1 MTGTIKINPDI
12 CGNKQSAEKKE
23 NGERKASN
31 PRKHISDSVSAK
43 ECALAD
49 MADDDVPMPYNLGEN
64 IEDDE
69 DAA

>member
-1 MTGTIKINPDI
+1 MNRAIWDNV
-12 CGNKQSAEKKE
+12 GNKQSVEKKE
-23 NGERKASN
+23 SVETQASI
-31 PRKHISDSVSAK
+31 PQKHKPETVSAK

-49 MADDDVPMPYNLGEN
+49 MADDDVPMPYNLGDN